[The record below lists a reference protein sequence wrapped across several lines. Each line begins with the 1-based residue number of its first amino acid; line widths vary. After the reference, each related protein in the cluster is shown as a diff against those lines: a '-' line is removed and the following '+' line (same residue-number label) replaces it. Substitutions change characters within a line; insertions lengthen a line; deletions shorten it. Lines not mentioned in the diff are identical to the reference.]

1 MDATRIH
8 ILVLD
13 RDPTSASVLQESLT
27 GVGYQVTVAS
37 NESEALALA
46 RDELFNLVVKSF
58 DAQRINAV
66 GLMEKIRAIT
76 PDTQFIFVSERGTIR
91 TAVDAIQK
99 GAYDYLSKP
108 IDPIQLVESVRK
120 ALDYQALIAE
130 DQRLK
135 LRLQR
140 RSEPNIFVGTSASME
155 SVNQL
160 VQQIAP
166 TNVTV
171 LIEGES
177 GTGKEITARA
187 IHQKSRRNAHPFV
200 AVNCAALP
208 DSLIETELFG
218 HVRGAFTGAI
228 NDRPGRFQLAHGG
241 TLFLDEIGDL
251 SPKGQADLLR
261 VLEDG
266 IFRPVG
272 SHKVERADAR
282 IIAAT
287 NKDLETESVNG
298 KFREDLYYRLN
309 IIMIQIPPLRERAE
323 DIPTLVKSFA
333 AHFCAKHHRRQKKF
347 SREVIAFF
355 QTLRWPGNV
364 RQLRNLIERLVV
376 TVSRNAIEMQD
387 LPAPLVR
394 SNGTVQAF
402 TIQPGMTVAQVES
415 ELIRQT
421 LLKVTSNRAEAA
433 ARLGISRRALQYK
446 IRRYGLSALPRTQA
460 AQSHRTRADG
470 TS

>member
-1 MDATRIH
+1 MDATKIH

-13 RDPTSASVLQESLT
+13 RDPTSACVLHKSLT
-27 GVGYQVTVAS
+27 GVGYQVTVTS

-46 RDELFNLVVKSF
+46 REELFNLVVKSF

-66 GLMEKIRAIT
+66 PLMEKIRSIT

-130 DQRLK
+130 DHRLK

-228 NDRPGRFQLAHGG
+228 NDRPGRFQLARGG

-282 IIAAT
+282 IIVAT

-323 DIPTLVKSFA
+323 DIPTLVLSFA
-333 AHFCAKHHRRQKKF
+333 QHFCAKHRRRPKKLHK
-347 SREVIAFF
+347 EVIAFF
-355 QTLRWPGNV
+355 QTLPWPGNV
-364 RQLRNLIERLVV
+364 RQLRNLVERLVV
-376 TVSRNAIEMQD
+376 TIPRAKIELAD
-387 LPAPLVR
+387 LPPALAQ
-394 SNGTVQAF
+394 NGKAKQGFV
-402 TIQPGMTVAQVES
+402 IKSGMTLAQVEA

-421 LLKVTSNRAEAA
+421 HLKVTSNRAAA
-433 ARLGISRRALQYK
+433 AQTLGISRRALQYK
-446 IRRYGLSALPRTQA
+446 IRSYGLNRLPKTQA
-460 AQSHRTRADG
+460 SRA
-470 TS
+470 